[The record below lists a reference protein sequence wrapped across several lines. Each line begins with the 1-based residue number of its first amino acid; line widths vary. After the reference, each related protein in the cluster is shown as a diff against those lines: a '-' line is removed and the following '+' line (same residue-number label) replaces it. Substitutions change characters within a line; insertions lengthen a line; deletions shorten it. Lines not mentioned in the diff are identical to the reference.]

1 MLNDLLFIFSTHFI
15 DIHHEE
21 YILSPDEAAF
31 YEKRSTL
38 AKVFSILLKQLND
51 EAAVYELIPTSQL
64 STQDLENIAARFA
77 MTQKENETLLAV
89 AKRILVKNRQDK
101 QDGEQIIIGATKGSA
116 KQPARVVHCAVLEC
130 GSLGMY
136 KCLCDGD
143 FPVEHLERC
152 LEQGFCDIHGP
163 GHSKH
168 YPHSYKSI
176 VDHELLNTT
185 AVAQKKAADKTAKIK
200 AKKITQASAAAALS
214 AQEAKRAASSQIQ
227 QAESNLPTI
236 ISAGMMMSAS
246 STTAIL
252 STAAVTANKQSDK
265 SFSRDTFQNE
275 LALQADLLE
284 KAQEKE
290 DERIAL
296 INSLSEAVVST
307 ASNNPIMIMEAQQ
320 TKTNMIAAQSEM
332 LLSAVEQFAT
342 EKVEQI
348 LEAEGSK
355 NVNQFSVN
363 TVVEAWDTAAIA
375 QKPSF
380 DLDFHRRIGN
390 SIRAERIKLKGSDVK
405 SKIISELNFSQYK
418 SRLPNLLLTYDIV
431 LTSNTDHAQLG
442 KEIYRLQFLTAF
454 ADSFIDK
461 YFVK

>member
-1 MLNDLLFIFSTHFI
+1 
-15 DIHHEE
+15 
-21 YILSPDEAAF
+21 
-31 YEKRSTL
+31 
-38 AKVFSILLKQLND
+38 
-51 EAAVYELIPTSQL
+51 
-64 STQDLENIAARFA
+64 
-77 MTQKENETLLAV
+77 
-89 AKRILVKNRQDK
+89 
-101 QDGEQIIIGATKGSA
+101 
-116 KQPARVVHCAVLEC
+116 
-130 GSLGMY
+130 
-136 KCLCDGD
+136 
-143 FPVEHLERC
+143 
-152 LEQGFCDIHGP
+152 
-163 GHSKH
+163 
-168 YPHSYKSI
+168 
-176 VDHELLNTT
+176 
-185 AVAQKKAADKTAKIK
+185 
-200 AKKITQASAAAALS
+200 
-214 AQEAKRAASSQIQ
+214 
-227 QAESNLPTI
+227 
-236 ISAGMMMSAS
+236 
-246 STTAIL
+246 
-252 STAAVTANKQSDK
+252 
-265 SFSRDTFQNE
+265 
-275 LALQADLLE
+275 
-284 KAQEKE
+284 
-290 DERIAL
+290 
-296 INSLSEAVVST
+296 VVST

-342 EKVEQI
+342 EKVEQII